1 MDPDPPLSQSNRAS
15 TVSGVDLLDGPDAHR
30 VGRGLVGVGGSDLV
44 ASLER
49 ADRHAVEGHHRFLGE
64 GGHERVVVTG
74 THRVVEQLL
83 VLAHGLGQIHAAML
97 MVRVVFVYDGMAA
110 PARNQPPVHRDRD
123 DEGHGQR
130 KRQAAPEEK
139 ARQPGLH
146 RARDSQH
153 DRVVHYLHHGDGDG
167 VGGERHLD
175 GLPERH
181 ARAQHRPDG
190 QRVAEEER
198 QDDRERV
205 IRFEDL
211 VEKVRIS
218 NPDADIELL
227 RRAYV
232 FSAFEH
238 KGQVRHSGEPYLV
251 HPLEVADQLADMKLD
266 VVAIAAGLLHDI
278 VEDTQTP
285 IERIKELFGVDV
297 AHVVEG
303 VTKLG
308 SIQFSSSEQRQAE
321 NFRKMLLAMV
331 DDIRVILV
339 KLADRLH
346 NMRTLHHLPEERRIK
361 IAQETRDIYAP
372 IANRLGMSKVKNEL
386 EELAFKYLE
395 PKSYES
401 LRHRV
406 ESRRRATEGMIE
418 ELKKNITAKLV
429 DAQIPVIQIDGR
441 IKRLFS
447 IHQKLKRQKIDLEQV
462 YDLVALR
469 IITGSVR
476 DCYATLGII
485 HQTWAPVPGRIKDFI
500 AMPRPNGYQ
509 SLHTSVVSERGFP
522 FEVQI
527 RSADMHRIAEE
538 GIAAH
543 WKYKE
548 GRVGADRD
556 EQYFIWLR
564 QLLEWQQEV
573 RDPAGVPAEP
583 EDRALPGRGLH
594 LHPEGGGQGAAA
606 RRDAGRLRLRH
617 SHRRRPPVRRRPRQR
632 QDGAAPHQA
641 AQRRHRRDRHRA
653 GPQAEPRLAQLRRHL
668 AGPQQDQALHPRR
681 GENPQPRAG
690 KEAVR
695 QGSAPL
701 RPQREVAHR
710 RGALRRAVDRAAAC
724 RRRTSS
730 SPRSRTA
737 RLSAKAVLGKLV
749 PQEQL
754 KEPQQES
761 ALSSVVRRVLG
772 TGDEK
777 IKVRGIDD
785 LMVFR
790 ARCCNPIRGE
800 KIVGY
805 ITRGKGVSVHAAAC
819 PNVVN
824 LLYDPERRIDV
835 EWDKGSDPSPYTVR
849 LSIQVEDRKG
859 ILADVSSKIA
869 GINTN
874 IRNVEATTTDQM
886 GRIDMTVEISDVKH
900 LQKVIKSLRSVD
912 GVVDVERASR

>member
-1 MDPDPPLSQSNRAS
+1 M
-15 TVSGVDLLDGPDAHR
+15 
-30 VGRGLVGVGGSDLV
+30 
-44 ASLER
+44 
-49 ADRHAVEGHHRFLGE
+49 
-64 GGHERVVVTG
+64 
-74 THRVVEQLL
+74 
-83 VLAHGLGQIHAAML
+83 
-97 MVRVVFVYDGMAA
+97 
-110 PARNQPPVHRDRD
+110 
-123 DEGHGQR
+123 
-130 KRQAAPEEK
+130 
-139 ARQPGLH
+139 
-146 RARDSQH
+146 
-153 DRVVHYLHHGDGDG
+153 
-167 VGGERHLD
+167 
-175 GLPERH
+175 
-181 ARAQHRPDG
+181 
-190 QRVAEEER
+190 
-198 QDDRERV
+198 

-211 VEKVRIS
+211 AEKVRAS

-285 IERIKELFGVDV
+285 IERIKELFGADV

-308 SIQFSSSEQRQAE
+308 AISFSSSEERQAE

-386 EELAFKYLE
+386 EELAFRYLE
-395 PKSYES
+395 PKAYEA
-401 LRHRV
+401 LRSSV

-418 ELKKNITAKLV
+418 ELKKTIAAKLAESQV
-429 DAQIPVIQIDGR
+429 PVIQIDGR

-447 IHQKLKRQKIDLEQV
+447 IHQKLKRQKIDLDQV

-476 DCYATLGII
+476 DCYAALGII
-485 HQTWAPVPGRIKDFI
+485 HQTWSPVPGRIKDFI
-500 AMPRPNGYQ
+500 ATPRPNGYQ

-527 RSADMHRIAEE
+527 RSMEMHGTAEE

-548 GRVGADRD
+548 GRVGAGRD
-556 EQYFIWLR
+556 EQYFVWLR

-573 RDPAGVPAEP
+573 RDPQEFLQNLKIDLYP
-583 EDRALPGRGLH
+583 EEVYIFTPKGEVKALPRDASPVDFAYSIHTDVGHRCVGARVNGKMVPLRTRLRNGDIVEIITTTGHRPSRDWLNFVVTSRARNKIKHFIHAEEKARSLELGRRLF
-594 LHPEGGGQGAAA
+594 EKEA
-606 RRDAGRLRLRH
+606 RRFGVNLKSLTEAELVNRVLSEYGMQKTDDLF
-617 SHRRRPPVRRRPRQR
+617 
-632 QDGAAPHQA
+632 AAI
-641 AQRRHRRDRHRA
+641 
-653 GPQAEPRLAQLRRHL
+653 GY
-668 AGPQQDQALHPRR
+668 
-681 GENPQPRAG
+681 
-690 KEAVR
+690 
-695 QGSAPL
+695 
-701 RPQREVAHR
+701 
-710 RGALRRAVDRAAAC
+710 
-724 RRRTSS
+724 
-730 SPRSRTA
+730 
-737 RLSAKAVLGKLV
+737 GKLPARSVLAKFV
-749 PQEQL
+749 PSEEL
-754 KEPQQES
+754 KETPES
-761 ALSSVVRRVLG
+761 GIASVVRRVLG
-772 TGDEK
+772 TGADR
-777 IKVRGIDD
+777 IKVRGFDD
-785 LMVFR
+785 LLVFR

-800 KIVGY
+800 QIVGY
-805 ITRGKGVSVHAAAC
+805 ITRGKGVSVHSSTC

-835 EWDKGSDPSPYTVR
+835 EWDKGTDASPYTVR

-874 IRNVEATTTDQM
+874 IRNVEATVDDQR
-886 GRIDMTVEISDVKH
+886 GRIDMTVEISDLKH
-900 LQKVIKSLRSVD
+900 LQKVIKSLRSIE
-912 GVVDVERASR
+912 GVLDVERATK

>member
-1 MDPDPPLSQSNRAS
+1 M
-15 TVSGVDLLDGPDAHR
+15 
-30 VGRGLVGVGGSDLV
+30 
-44 ASLER
+44 
-49 ADRHAVEGHHRFLGE
+49 
-64 GGHERVVVTG
+64 
-74 THRVVEQLL
+74 
-83 VLAHGLGQIHAAML
+83 
-97 MVRVVFVYDGMAA
+97 
-110 PARNQPPVHRDRD
+110 
-123 DEGHGQR
+123 
-130 KRQAAPEEK
+130 
-139 ARQPGLH
+139 
-146 RARDSQH
+146 
-153 DRVVHYLHHGDGDG
+153 
-167 VGGERHLD
+167 
-175 GLPERH
+175 
-181 ARAQHRPDG
+181 
-190 QRVAEEER
+190 
-198 QDDRERV
+198 

-211 VEKVRIS
+211 IEKVRAS
-218 NPDADIELL
+218 NPEADIELL

-251 HPLEVADQLADMKLD
+251 HPLEVADLLADMKLD

-285 IERIKELFGVDV
+285 IERIRELFGTDV

-308 SIQFSSSEQRQAE
+308 AIQFSSKEERQAE

-346 NMRTLHHLPEERRIK
+346 NMRTLHHLPEERRVK

-386 EELAFKYLE
+386 EELSFKYLE
-395 PKSYES
+395 PQAYES
-401 LRHRV
+401 LRQRV
-406 ESRRRATEGMIE
+406 EARRRATEGMIE
-418 ELKKNITAKLV
+418 DLRKTITAKLEE
-429 DAQIPVIQIDGR
+429 AQVPVIKIDGR

-462 YDLVALR
+462 YDMVALR

-476 DCYATLGII
+476 DCYAALGII

-509 SLHTSVVSERGFP
+509 SLHTSVVSDRGLP

-527 RSADMHRIAEE
+527 RSAEMHRIAEE

-556 EQYFIWLR
+556 EQYFLWLR

-573 RDPAGVPAEP
+573 RDPQEFLQNLKIDLYP
-583 EDRALPGRGLH
+583 EEVYIFTPKGEVKALPRDATPVDFAYAIHTDVGH
-594 LHPEGGGQGAAA
+594 QCVGARVNGKMVPLRTRLRNGDIVEIATTAGHKPSRDWLNFVTTSRARNKIKHFIHAEEKIRSLELGKKLFDKEA
-606 RRDAGRLRLRH
+606 RRFGLNVTKLTDG
-617 SHRRRPPVRRRPRQR
+617 PRF
-632 QDGAAPHQA
+632 
-641 AQRRHRRDRHRA
+641 
-653 GPQAEPRLAQLRRHL
+653 AELLTESGFQKPDELFTAIAYGKLA
-668 AGPQQDQALHPRR
+668 
-681 GENPQPRAG
+681 
-690 KEAVR
+690 V
-695 QGSAPL
+695 
-701 RPQREVAHR
+701 
-710 RGALRRAVDRAAAC
+710 
-724 RRRTSS
+724 
-730 SPRSRTA
+730 
-737 RLSAKAVLGKLV
+737 KAVLAKLV

-754 KEPQQES
+754 KEPPQES
-761 ALSSVVRRVLG
+761 ALTSVVKRVLG
-772 TGDEK
+772 TGEEK

-785 LMVFR
+785 IMVFR

-805 ITRGKGVSVHAAAC
+805 ITRGKGVSVHSSVC
-819 PNVVN
+819 PNVLN

-835 EWDKGSDPSPYTVR
+835 EWDKGSDASPYTVR

-900 LQKVIKSLRSVD
+900 LQKVIKSLRSVE
-912 GVVDVERASR
+912 GVVDVERAAN